1 MIISFFN
8 LFMYRKKGEKSSN
21 IVLPH
26 FNAKNRGKIT
36 EFFSLFIKKGKGS
49 RFLFP
54 VLMLKIGKKT
64 NL

>member
-26 FNAKNRGKIT
+26 FNAKNRGKNKWI
-36 EFFSLFIKKGKGS
+36 FFPFYKKGEGS

-54 VLMLKIGKKT
+54 ILMLKIGK
-64 NL
+64 